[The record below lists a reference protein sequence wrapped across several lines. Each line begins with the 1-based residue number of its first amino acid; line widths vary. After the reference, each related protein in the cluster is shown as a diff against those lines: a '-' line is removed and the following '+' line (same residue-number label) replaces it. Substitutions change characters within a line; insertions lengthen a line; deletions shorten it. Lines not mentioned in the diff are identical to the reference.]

1 MQSPNS
7 CHFTTTERGS
17 ASGIVRQLGLSLGL
31 ILLALLSL
39 APSESALAAPT
50 ELREKGS
57 TEEGYSAISDLLKRL
72 GCVPPSQGENF
83 EDLLQ
88 ALGDCYAE
96 HGTPPNPTPELREGI
111 KRDVFRSLD
120 GIHNPQ
126 AGISALTIAAFDDL
140 LFQILADV
148 TE

>member
-1 MQSPNS
+1 MQSPNPLY
-7 CHFTTTERGS
+7 FTTTEHGI
-17 ASGIVRQLGLSLGL
+17 ASGIRRRLGFAVGLILLGLSLAMPTVEARAAASDSAQKGTLEGL
-31 ILLALLSL
+31 QVALTDLA
-39 APSESALAAPT
+39 
-50 ELREKGS
+50 
-57 TEEGYSAISDLLKRL
+57 KRL
-72 GCVPPSQGENF
+72 GCQPLVNPGSF

-120 GIHNPQ
+120 EIHNPQ
-126 AGISALTIAAFDDL
+126 AGISAQTLAAFDDL

-148 TE
+148 IE